1 MLKFITK
8 MQIARRL
15 LLAFLLTAVIPGII
29 ISVLGFTFYKGQ
41 TERSQ
46 VIRVNIS
53 AFKSAT
59 TAGTYL
65 PNINALLITTY
76 LEQYQ
81 SHQQVDTEQVA
92 TNIQLIQQTSKF
104 FDTEAHQYQRNYEL
118 MTSPTMWS
126 THHILQYNHLDPTL
140 PAQQQHA
147 LNLVLNTLW
156 PKYQADQAMI
166 LDAIAKKAPASKVRD
181 MITASNADY
190 TLLENQWD
198 AITSIA
204 EKVSIRMITTHATQ
218 AHQIIFLTLIAFFGT
233 ILLITAIGYI
243 AYRSITIPLHHL
255 ALLTH
260 RIANGDT
267 KARAAITTHDEIY
280 LVATSMNTMLDNIV
294 QLIQEAETQRDK
306 LQSRVEKLI
315 SEVSSIGDGDLRVQ
329 AEVDDSEL
337 GILADSFNYMIEAL
351 GSLVV
356 RVKSVAGEVASSTTT
371 ILDCMTQL
379 VETDNSQLQQ
389 IARAHAEVEQMASSS
404 RNVAERSLV
413 LFDVASIASQ
423 DAQLGREAIEQAMA
437 GMRRINNNVQITATK
452 VHTLGDHSREI
463 DEIIEVISSIAHQTN
478 RLALDAAIQSAM
490 AGENGKGF
498 GAVAADIRRLA
509 ERTKDQAHLIT
520 RIVRS
525 VREEIGT
532 VAISMQDTEKET
544 TNGAQLTQEAGSSLQ
559 SIFTA
564 IEHQA
569 KEIEMINQMVA
580 QQLQSSSAVVHIMQN
595 VAEATQQSSLNTR
608 DASHYVERLARQV
621 RQMRASV
628 EAFRLREGQNY
639 QIPST
644 NTTMEWDEEPENPL
658 TISGVFRTVSATLR
672 PVQHNANRA
681 SSISGIYFAPPDS
694 ADNYRFAPPNSAQE
708 NTSSS
713 GPSWDT
719 LPQSEEWPTGE
730 PTHKGQ
736 YFSLKNKA
744 IDQK

>member
-29 ISVLGFTFYKGQ
+29 ISVLGLTFYEGQ

-46 VIRVNIS
+46 IIRTNIS

-65 PNINALLITTY
+65 PNLNALLITTY

-81 SHQQVDTEQVA
+81 SHQQADKAQV
-92 TNIQLIQQTSKF
+92 TNNIQLIQQTSKL
-104 FDTEAHQYQRNYEL
+104 FDSEAHRYQKNYEL
-118 MTSPTMWS
+118 LTSSRMWPTQN
-126 THHILQYNHLDPTL
+126 ILKYNHVDPAL
-140 PAQQQHA
+140 PIQQQKD
-147 LNLVLNTLW
+147 LNRVLHTLW
-156 PKYQADQAMI
+156 PNYQADEARI
-166 LDAIAKKAPASKVRD
+166 LNAINQKMPATTVRD
-181 MITASNADY
+181 LITKANLDY
-190 TLLENQWD
+190 MPLESQWD
-198 AITSIA
+198 EITSIA
-204 EKVSIRMITTHATQ
+204 EKISLRMVTTRTTQ
-218 AHQIIFLTLIAFFGT
+218 AQQIIFLTLIAFFGT
-233 ILLITAIGYI
+233 IILITAIGYV
-243 AYRSITIPLHHL
+243 AYRSITIPLHQL
-255 ALLTH
+255 ALLTR
-260 RIANGDT
+260 RIAKGDT
-267 KARAAITTHDEIY
+267 RARATITTRDEIY

-294 QLIQEAETQRDK
+294 HLIQEAEEQRDK

-315 SEVSSIGDGDLRVQ
+315 SEVSSIGDGNLCVQ

-356 RVKSVAGEVASSTTT
+356 RVKSVAGEVASSTSK
-371 ILDCMTQL
+371 ILNCMTQL

-389 IARAHAEVEQMASSS
+389 IARASSEVEQMAASS
-404 RNVAERSLV
+404 RNVADRSRV
-413 LFDVASIASQ
+413 LFDVANIARQ
-423 DAQLGREAIEQAMA
+423 DTQLGREAIVQVME
-437 GMRRINNNVQITATK
+437 GMGRINNNVQITASK

-525 VREEIGT
+525 IREEIGT
-532 VAISMQDTEKET
+532 LAVSMQDTEKET
-544 TNGAQLTQEAGSSLQ
+544 TSGAHLTQETGIALQ

-580 QQLQSSSAVVHIMQN
+580 QQLQSSNTVVHIMQN
-595 VAEATQQSSLNTR
+595 VAETTQQSSVNTR
-608 DASHYVERLARQV
+608 DASQHVERLARQV
-621 RQMRASV
+621 RQLRTSV
-628 EAFRLREGQNY
+628 EAFTLREGQDY
-639 QIPST
+639 QIPTTST
-644 NTTMEWDEEPENPL
+644 TTDWEEEEEPEHPL

-672 PVQHNANRA
+672 PVPHNAQRGT
-681 SSISGIYFAPPDS
+681 SISGIYFAPPDS
-694 ADNYRFAPPNSAQE
+694 SDDYRCALPGAREKS
-708 NTSSS
+708 TS
-713 GPSWDT
+713 GQGWDR
-719 LPQSEEWPTGE
+719 LPQSEEWQSNKPTNNSG
-730 PTHKGQ
+730 T
-736 YFSLKNKA
+736 
-744 IDQK
+744 DW

>member
-29 ISVLGFTFYKGQ
+29 ISVLGLTFYKGQ
-41 TERSQ
+41 TDRSQ
-46 VIRVNIS
+46 IIRINIS

-65 PNINALLITTY
+65 PNLNALLITTY

-81 SHQQVDTEQVA
+81 SHQQADKAQVT
-92 TNIQLIQQTSKF
+92 TNIQLIQQTSKL
-104 FDTEAHQYQRNYEL
+104 FDTEAHRYQQNYEL
-118 MTSPTMWS
+118 LTSSRMWPTQNV
-126 THHILQYNHLDPTL
+126 LKYNHIDSTL
-140 PAQQQHA
+140 PIQQQKD
-147 LNLVLNTLW
+147 LNQVLHTLW
-156 PKYQADQAMI
+156 PNYQADEARI
-166 LDAIAKKAPASKVRD
+166 LDAINKKLPATAVRD
-181 MITASNADY
+181 LITRANLDY
-190 TLLENQWD
+190 IPLENQWD
-198 AITSIA
+198 EITSIA
-204 EKVSIRMITTHATQ
+204 EKISIRMVTTRMTQ

-233 ILLITAIGYI
+233 IILITAIGYV
-243 AYRSITIPLHHL
+243 AYRSITIPLHQL
-255 ALLTH
+255 ALLTR
-260 RIANGDT
+260 RIAKGDT
-267 KARAAITTHDEIY
+267 KARAAITTRDEIY

-294 QLIQEAETQRDK
+294 QLIQEAEEQRDK

-315 SEVSSIGDGDLRVQ
+315 SEVSSIGDGNLCVQ

-356 RVKSVAGEVASSTTT
+356 RVKSVAGEVASSTSK
-371 ILDCMTQL
+371 ILNCMTQL

-389 IARAHAEVEQMASSS
+389 IARASAEVEQMATSS
-404 RNVAERSLV
+404 RNVAERSRV
-413 LFDVASIASQ
+413 LFDVANIARQ
-423 DAQLGREAIEQAMA
+423 DTQLGREAIEQVME
-437 GMRRINNNVQITATK
+437 GMGRINNNVQITATK

-525 VREEIGT
+525 IREEIGT
-532 VAISMQDTEKET
+532 LAVSMQDTEKET
-544 TNGAQLTQEAGSSLQ
+544 TSGAQLTQETGVALQ

-569 KEIEMINQMVA
+569 KEIEMINLMVA
-580 QQLQSSSAVVHIMQN
+580 QQLQSSNTVVHIMQN
-595 VAEATQQSSLNTR
+595 VAETTQQSSVNTR
-608 DASHYVERLARQV
+608 DASQHVERLARQV
-621 RQMRASV
+621 RQLRTSV
-628 EAFRLREGQNY
+628 EAFKLREGQDY
-639 QIPST
+639 QVPTTS
-644 NTTMEWDEEPENPL
+644 TTMDWEDEPEHPL

-672 PVQHNANRA
+672 PVQHNAQRG

-694 ADNYRFAPPNSAQE
+694 SDDYHCALPGASEKSNSGQ
-708 NTSSS
+708 
-713 GPSWDT
+713 SWDR
-719 LPQSEEWPTGE
+719 LPQSEEWQSNK
-730 PTHKGQ
+730 PTHQSGT
-736 YFSLKNKA
+736 
-744 IDQK
+744 DW